1 MEKIGIES
9 HKVRKRNVSKRQKRK
24 ISGRKIRLELALEN
38 PLSIHTALLN
48 KQRQSGKKLSLKCQE
63 YFEWNEK
70 VDNHGSNISLK
81 SKKHRKFKCLG
92 F

>member
-38 PLSIHTALLN
+38 PLSIHTALL
-48 KQRQSGKKLSLKCQE
+48 KQTKAKWQKAVT
-63 YFEWNEK
+63 K
-70 VDNHGSNISLK
+70 VPRI
-81 SKKHRKFKCLG
+81 F
-92 F
+92 